1 MSNKWKQTSLDISLI
16 DEASVNANQM
26 SEHDFNRLVENIRI
40 SGGLSSAIA
49 CYRKSDTGRY
59 VIISGH
65 HRYRA
70 AVKLRYREV
79 PVIYAEE
86 SEMTPDEIV
95 ALQLSHNSLHGED
108 DKGILKRMFAE
119 IQSVDFKSFA
129 HVNIDELEP
138 ISTEG
143 VSFSVVS
150 EHYSCCVVFYRKDM
164 ELLDELVGIIGEQK
178 AKNDIV
184 MVVDGDENEDFY
196 LQLIGQI
203 RKKYEIKSSNMAFC
217 KILELAKK
225 QMESEVPE

>member
-1 MSNKWKQTSLDISLI
+1 MSNKWKQASIDISLI

-40 SGGLSSAIA
+40 SGGLSSAIG
-49 CYRKSDTGRY
+49 CYRKTDTGRY

-79 PVIYAEE
+79 PVIYADEAD
-86 SEMTPDEIV
+86 MTPDEIV

-138 ISTEG
+138 ITTEG
-143 VSFSVVS
+143 VSFSVV
-150 EHYSCCVVFYRKDM
+150 FYHKDM
-164 ELLDELVGIIGEQK
+164 ELLDELVGIINEQNG
-178 AKNDIV
+178 KNDIV

-225 QMESEVPE
+225 QMESEVTE

>member
-1 MSNKWKQTSLDISLI
+1 MSNKWKQASIDISLI

-40 SGGLSSAIA
+40 SGGLGGAGDADI
-49 CYRKSDTGRY
+49 
-59 VIISGH
+59 
-65 HRYRA
+65 
-70 AVKLRYREV
+70 
-79 PVIYAEE
+79 
-86 SEMTPDEIV
+86 TPDEIV

-138 ISTEG
+138 ITTEG
-143 VSFSVVS
+143 VSFSVAS
-150 EHYSCCVVFYRKDM
+150 EHYSCCVVFYHKDM
-164 ELLDELVGIIGEQK
+164 ELLDELVGIINEQNG
-178 AKNDIV
+178 KNDIV

-225 QMESEVPE
+225 QMESEVTE

>member
-1 MSNKWKQTSLDISLI
+1 MSNKWKQASIDISLI
-16 DEASVNANQM
+16 DEASVNAIQM

-40 SGGLSSAIA
+40 SGGLSSAIG
-49 CYRKSDTGRY
+49 CYRKTDTGRY

-79 PVIYAEE
+79 PVIYADEAD
-86 SEMTPDEIV
+86 MTPDEIV

-138 ISTEG
+138 ITTEG
-143 VSFSVVS
+143 VSFSVAS
-150 EHYSCCVVFYRKDM
+150 EHYSCCVVFYHKDM
-164 ELLDELVGIIGEQK
+164 ELLDELVGIINEQNG
-178 AKNDIV
+178 KNDIV

-225 QMESEVPE
+225 QMESEVTE